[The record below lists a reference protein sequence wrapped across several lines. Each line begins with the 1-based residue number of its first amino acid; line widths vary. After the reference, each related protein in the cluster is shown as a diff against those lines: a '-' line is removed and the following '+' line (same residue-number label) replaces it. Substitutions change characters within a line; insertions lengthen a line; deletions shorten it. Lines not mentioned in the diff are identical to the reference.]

1 MTCLLFFLMTMCRFV
16 FMPPGDPYVR
26 PMNKI
31 TAVAGENMKIKCPVA
46 GYPINEIRWEK
57 GAFESGDHNMCDIY
71 ETLNE
76 SKQIL
81 TDDKTNTFLWSI
93 INTYFSDV

>member
-1 MTCLLFFLMTMCRFV
+1 MIHNKRA
-16 FMPPGDPYVR
+16 GEPYVR

-57 GAFESGDHNMCDIY
+57 GGS
-71 ETLNE
+71 
-76 SKQIL
+76 
-81 TDDKTNTFLWSI
+81 
-93 INTYFSDV
+93 

>member
-1 MTCLLFFLMTMCRFV
+1 MFTFV
-16 FMPPGDPYVR
+16 KLSYATIATGDPYVR

-57 GAFESGDHNMCDIY
+57 GE
-71 ETLNE
+71 
-76 SKQIL
+76 
-81 TDDKTNTFLWSI
+81 
-93 INTYFSDV
+93 

>member
-1 MTCLLFFLMTMCRFV
+1 MSYETA
-16 FMPPGDPYVR
+16 PAGDPYVR

-57 GAFESGDHNMCDIY
+57 GEWFRPP
-71 ETLNE
+71 
-76 SKQIL
+76 
-81 TDDKTNTFLWSI
+81 
-93 INTYFSDV
+93 